1 MTNKNIKLKK
11 EDGKLGFVSEYGIFV
26 TDPFESECGRFM
38 MDPIKDYGLT
48 QKQVDEM
55 VSEEKKDIREFV
67 DNRFLARDSR
77 AFREHIA
84 ATQPDVNLSYI
95 LDNGEEVVVPIGLNF
110 FWPDY

>member
-55 VSEEKKDIREFV
+55 VKVNELEEELGIWSDFALE
-67 DNRFLARDSR
+67 
-77 AFREHIA
+77 
-84 ATQPDVNLSYI
+84 
-95 LDNGEEVVVPIGLNF
+95 GLTNNMGGQQ
-110 FWPDY
+110 